1 MNQILSSVF
10 PGLFILSMVF
20 FLFLLFLTSRDKI
33 TILQFLFLTPPVW
46 YPFLV
51 LSFPRQTIEFGS
63 FLGMPSI
70 LTISI
75 VFYGFYNLVFSLI
88 LMIAMNTLFSDF
100 RKLVVE
106 LALILKRG
114 V

>member
-1 MNQILSSVF
+1 
-10 PGLFILSMVF
+10 
-20 FLFLLFLTSRDKI
+20 
-33 TILQFLFLTPPVW
+33 
-46 YPFLV
+46 
-51 LSFPRQTIEFGS
+51 
-63 FLGMPSI
+63 MPSI